1 LQLTSMVME
10 GVFERL
16 PDLRFV
22 LIEGGF
28 GWVPSLLWRLDRA
41 WQRMRDETPHLKRP
55 PSDYIRRQ
63 VWFTTQP
70 MEEPD
75 QSEHLCD
82 TIEWIGWD
90 RLLFATDYPHW
101 DFDDPMTCMKLRLTD
116 QQRYDF
122 FLGNALRVYG
132 R

>member
-1 LQLTSMVME
+1 
-10 GVFERL
+10 VFERL
-16 PDLRFV
+16 PTLRFV

-28 GWVPSLLWRLDRA
+28 GWVPPLMWRLDRA
-41 WQRMRDETPHLKRP
+41 WNRMRDETPHLRCP
-55 PSDYIRRQ
+55 PSEYVRRQ

-75 QSEHLCD
+75 QSEDLRD

-101 DFDDPMTCMKLRLTD
+101 DFDDPMTCMKLQVTE

-122 FLGNALRVYG
+122 FLGNALRVY
-132 R
+132 RR